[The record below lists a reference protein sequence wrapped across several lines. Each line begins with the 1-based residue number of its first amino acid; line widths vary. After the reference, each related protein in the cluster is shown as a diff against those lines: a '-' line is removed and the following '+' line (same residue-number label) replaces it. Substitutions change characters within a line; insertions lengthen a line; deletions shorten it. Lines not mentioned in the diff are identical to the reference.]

1 MIRNCQL
8 IDFYILFNLS
18 GSEFI
23 LFTGRLHNIQ
33 YNALQYSLIL

>member
-1 MIRNCQL
+1 MMRNFQL

-18 GSEFI
+18 CSGFI
-23 LFTGRLHNIQ
+23 LFTGRLHYIQ